1 MKKVFVG
8 IVLCLC
14 IYFVNNVYGIRNES
28 VHLSTSKD
36 NINPNDEI
44 FFYMSMDELKLD
56 ENETLEKVEF
66 NIEYDKNIFL
76 TLEDKNISSYNKYNN
91 LEFKPLTNKIVI
103 TNTYI
108 DYDNLFVFM
117 LKAKENIKDATTTIK
132 IKNIKVTTNNL
143 KSYNLSNATI
153 SLDVENIN
161 QSSVDS
167 NILANTDSSNNGNI
181 RNNSKDKNVNLE
193 TASLDALNSVNDK
206 LQSFKNSLSSDN
218 IFSILKAPFS
228 VIGIFI
234 YAFLAVI
241 LFRVVVTVIYKYIH
255 TRKQIIK
262 NRKIIKK
269 IGKVLSD
276 MNK

>member
-28 VHLSTSKD
+28 VYLSTSKD

-66 NIEYDKNIFL
+66 NIEYDKNVFL

-91 LEFKPLTNKIVI
+91 LEFKPLTNKVVI

-132 IKNIKVTTNNL
+132 IKNIKVTSNNL

-161 QSSVDS
+161 QSSVES
-167 NILANTDSSNNGNI
+167 NILANTDSSNNGDI

-262 NRKIIKK
+262 NRKISKR